1 MCGNFSVNIEED
13 FYPRFKVK
21 EKIKYSNSNIRPTS
35 QAPII
40 MNEESGNHL
49 KLAEWSLIPRES
61 EAGKKYSTFNA
72 RFEGLLDSRL
82 YHEPFKHTRCIVPM
96 NNYFEWHKV
105 DEKEKKDKYSIS
117 NSKQKYVGVAGLFKV
132 WDIHGKEILCFT
144 IITKDA
150 NSQLSKIHGR
160 MPIVLDE
167 KSEAIWI
174 DPESKIEKLQQVL
187 EQSGDMKYDVFK
199 V

>member
-21 EKIKYSNSNIRPTS
+21 EKIKFSNPNIRPTS

-117 NSKQKYVGVAGLFKV
+117 NSNKNMSVLLVYLKFGIFTEKKYYVLLSLLKMQILNFQKYMV
-132 WDIHGKEILCFT
+132 EC
-144 IITKDA
+144 
-150 NSQLSKIHGR
+150 Q
-160 MPIVLDE
+160 
-167 KSEAIWI
+167 
-174 DPESKIEKLQQVL
+174 
-187 EQSGDMKYDVFK
+187 
-199 V
+199 